1 MKLKEERADL
11 QKFKQENQIAQ
22 KELLAKE
29 ENVSKALVKLKT
41 ERELMR
47 SIKPSQSIDNVSVAH
62 LGDSATVQIPGDI
75 GAKLKEVERRE
86 KLLKDDMKK
95 FQEDKEELVRT
106 QEDKLFQIELKMKE
120 LQELKA
126 DLKAEKQRMRAKRE
140 QMKKDE

>member
-1 MKLKEERADL
+1 MR
-11 QKFKQENQIAQ
+11 

-47 SIKPSQSIDNVSVAH
+47 SIKPSQSIDNSSGH
-62 LGDSATVQIPGDI
+62 LGDGAAAVHIPGDI
-75 GAKLKEVERRE
+75 GAKLKELERRE

-95 FQEDKEELVRT
+95 FQEDKDELVRT

-140 QMKKDE
+140 RNKHYTSQ